1 MAVIDIE
8 FLTIPV
14 SGLRFLIDLDILR
27 PFLEYGLMNLNPDD
41 DDDCGF
47 ESLLKSNVDFSC
59 SFPSKIDNKVLAVSL
74 LNSRVLSTKVA
85 LTLLFVVSL
94 LLLLLVVVVV
104 VVALVLL
111 SSLLFSLCKFLS
123 FLYFFVVEGGLSLVE

>member
-1 MAVIDIE
+1 
-8 FLTIPV
+8 
-14 SGLRFLIDLDILR
+14 
-27 PFLEYGLMNLNPDD
+27 MNLNPDD

-94 LLLLLVVVVV
+94 LLLLVVVV

-123 FLYFFVVEGGLSLVE
+123 FYIFFVVEGGLSLVE

>member
-94 LLLLLVVVVV
+94 LLLLVVVVV

>member
-1 MAVIDIE
+1 
-8 FLTIPV
+8 
-14 SGLRFLIDLDILR
+14 
-27 PFLEYGLMNLNPDD
+27 MNLNPDDD

-94 LLLLLVVVVV
+94 LLLLVVVVV

-123 FLYFFVVEGGLSLVE
+123 FYIFRC